1 MVIKFNDIKK
11 LSSQM
16 IIDAMAVIG
25 WNQTMIKGSNSLF
38 KGKKIFGEAVTLNF
52 VPYRNDLLEDLPK
65 GVNLRNMKPLNYV
78 AQTKF

>member
-38 KGKKIFGEAVTLNF
+38 KGKKTI
-52 VPYRNDLLEDLPK
+52 
-65 GVNLRNMKPLNYV
+65 
-78 AQTKF
+78 